1 MEIKLNLTFLKA
13 LPDYLVQRYYGW
25 KATTFANSKSWYHK
39 LAEDGQHPRAMII
52 SCCDSR
58 VHVTSIFGSDVGEFF
73 IHRNIANLVP
83 IYSPDGE
90 NHGTSAAIEYAIK
103 ELKVQHLIILGH
115 KDCGGIKNG
124 HYIHSNSANPKYEFI
139 NKWLSILL
147 PAYNKIQK
155 DISEQKQISQLEQE
169 SIKVSIN
176 NLFSFP
182 FIKKAIDEN
191 NLSIHGLIHDIGSG
205 NLKFLNPV
213 TENFENF

>member
-1 MEIKLNLTFLKA
+1 MNNKISLPPKFLIERYKKWKSNE
-13 LPDYLVQRYYGW
+13 YSKNEVQLR
-25 KATTFANSKSWYHK
+25 K
-39 LAEDGQHPRAMII
+39 LASSGQSPSTMVI

-58 VHVTSIFGSDVGEFF
+58 IHATSIFGADEGEFF

-124 HYIHSNSANPKYEFI
+124 HHIHSNSANPKYEFI

-155 DISEQKQISQLEQE
+155 DISEQNQINQLEQE

-182 FIKKAIDEN
+182 FIKNAIDEN
-191 NLSIHGLIHDIGSG
+191 HLSIHGLIHDIGSG

>member
-1 MEIKLNLTFLKA
+1 M
-13 LPDYLVQRYYGW
+13 V
-25 KATTFANSKSWYHK
+25 
-39 LAEDGQHPRAMII
+39 I

-58 VHVTSIFGSDVGEFF
+58 IHATSIFGADEGEFF

-124 HYIHSNSANPKYEFI
+124 HHIHSNSANPKYEFI

-176 NLFSFP
+176 NLLSFP
-182 FIKKAIDEN
+182 FIKNAIDEN
-191 NLSIHGLIHDIGSG
+191 SLSIHGLIHDIGSG

-213 TENFENF
+213 TENFENL

>member
-1 MEIKLNLTFLKA
+1 MAKKISPLPKFLIDRYKNWKSSEYLKNEVQLRKLSSSGQS
-13 LPDYLVQRYYGW
+13 P
-25 KATTFANSKSWYHK
+25 TT
-39 LAEDGQHPRAMII
+39 MVI

-58 VHVTSIFGSDVGEFF
+58 IHATSIFGADEGEFF

-90 NHGTSAAIEYAIK
+90 NHGTSAAIEYAVK

-115 KDCGGIKNG
+115 KDCGGIKTG
-124 HYIHSNSANPKYEFI
+124 HHMHSNSTYPNYEFI

-155 DISEQKQISQLEQE
+155 DVSEQKQINLLEQE

-205 NLKFLNPV
+205 NLKFLNSV
-213 TENFENF
+213 TEDFDNF

>member
-1 MEIKLNLTFLKA
+1 MINKISVPPKFLIDRYKKWKSSE
-13 LPDYLVQRYYGW
+13 YLKKEVKFR
-25 KATTFANSKSWYHK
+25 K
-39 LAEDGQHPRAMII
+39 LASFGQSPSTMVI

-58 VHVTSIFGSDVGEFF
+58 IHATSIFGADEGEFF

-83 IYSPDGE
+83 PYSPDGE

-115 KDCGGIKNG
+115 KDCGGIKYG
-124 HYIHSNSANPKYEFI
+124 HDVHSDSENTNYEFI

-155 DISEQKQISQLEQE
+155 DVSVQKQINELEEE

-176 NLFSFP
+176 NLYSFP
-182 FIKKAIDEN
+182 FIKKAIEEN
-191 NLSIHGLIHDIGSG
+191 NLLIHGLIHDIGSG
-205 NLKFLNPV
+205 NLKFLNSV
-213 TENFENF
+213 TEDFENF

>member
-1 MEIKLNLTFLKA
+1 MTNKISLPPKFLIERYKKWKSNE
-13 LPDYLVQRYYGW
+13 YSKNEVQLR
-25 KATTFANSKSWYHK
+25 K
-39 LAEDGQHPRAMII
+39 LASSGQSPSTMVI

-58 VHVTSIFGSDVGEFF
+58 IHATSIFGADEGEFF

-124 HYIHSNSANPKYEFI
+124 HHIHSNSANPKYEFI

-182 FIKKAIDEN
+182 FIKNAIDKN
-191 NLSIHGLIHDIGSG
+191 SLSIHGLIHDIGSG